1 MSAPRSS
8 RLPGAALLL
17 AVGTLYL
24 SGARGRMVLDVDE
37 ALYIAAGNGMAR
49 TGDLVTPYVNGVR
62 FLDKP
67 PLLYWLLAGL
77 DRLLGPGELAAHLP
91 PVLAVLAT
99 AGLLLWIG
107 ARGAGP
113 AGGRAAGAVFAFS
126 VGTWLFTRETLP
138 DGPLIAFVTLAMAV
152 AVAFRLGRL
161 GAATASAAFGA
172 ALAGAVLSKSLLGLV
187 LPLATLGIV
196 RLLDPEPRRVRLRH
210 AALAAAT
217 GLALAAPWHVAA
229 ALRNPGFFAH
239 AIVNEQILRFFGQRE
254 PADVVSIS
262 LPVFWALFLVWLLP
276 WTTFLPAAGLAAR
289 EGLRRSDARGVVA
302 RLAVAWAVVVLG
314 FFSVSARLEHY
325 AFAALPPLALL
336 VGLALSSDAGS
347 DRVARAVRGGF
358 GAGAVFGAVL
368 LLGGTVLALLGV
380 AWGPAALGVGTARP
394 DRAYDTD
401 FGPLAGLP
409 AELRRQLL
417 PIAAVT
423 LAALGLALLLAR
435 WLDRSGRRAA
445 AVAAL
450 CGGAFVFGLM
460 ADHSLRACG
469 DEISSR
475 RFGLA
480 LARAAGPGDR
490 FFVLGD
496 FETANSIACY
506 APPRI
511 ELVCGHAPT
520 LAWGLSFPDAPRLSV
535 SPRELAAI
543 WKGPERVFLLADKA
557 RLPSLGLPDAKV
569 LAESA
574 DRALV
579 SNRRAGASGIS
590 DEPAGG

>member
-1 MSAPRSS
+1 MNGPRSS
-8 RLPGAALLL
+8 RLLGAALFL

-24 SGARGRMVLDVDE
+24 AGARGRMVLDVDE

-67 PLLYWLLAGL
+67 PLLYWLIAGL
-77 DRLLGPGELAAHLP
+77 DRALGPSELAAHLP

-107 ARGAGP
+107 AQGAGA
-113 AGGRAAGAVFAFS
+113 AGGRAAGAAFAFS
-126 VGTWLFTRETLP
+126 VGTYLFTRETLP
-138 DGPLIAFVTLAMAV
+138 DGLLIAFVTLAMAV

-161 GAATASAAFGA
+161 GAGTASVVLGG

-187 LPLATLGIV
+187 LPLATLGLV
-196 RLLDPEPRRVRLRH
+196 WLLDPEPRRVRLRH
-210 AALAAAT
+210 AVLAVVT
-217 GLALAAPWHVAA
+217 FLALAAPWHVAV

-239 AIVNEQILRFFGQRE
+239 AIVNEQVLRFFGQRE

-262 LPVFWALFLVWLLP
+262 LPIFWALFLVWLLP
-276 WTTFLPAAGLAAR
+276 WTTFLPAAALGAR
-289 EGLRRSDARGVVA
+289 EALRRRDARGVVA

-336 VGLALSSDAGS
+336 VALALAADPGS
-347 DRVARAVRGGF
+347 ERVARAVRGAFAGAAVIGGALAVG
-358 GAGAVFGAVL
+358 GAG
-368 LLGGTVLALLGV
+368 LGLAGLWG
-380 AWGPAALGVGTARP
+380 GPAALGVGAARP
-394 DRAYDTD
+394 DQAYDTD

-409 AELRRQLL
+409 ADLRRQLL
-417 PIAAVT
+417 PIAAAT
-423 LAALGLALLLAR
+423 LAALGVAFLLAR
-435 WLDRSGRRAA
+435 WLDRRGRRGA

-480 LARAAGPGDR
+480 LARVAGPGDR

-506 APPRI
+506 ARPRI
-511 ELVCGHAPT
+511 ELVDGRAPT
-520 LAWGLSFPDAPRLSV
+520 LAWGLSFPDAPRLTV
-535 SPRELAAI
+535 SARELAAL

-557 RLPSLGLPDAKV
+557 RLPSLDLPAPKV
-569 LAESA
+569 VAESD
-574 DRALV
+574 DRVLV
-579 SNRRAGASGIS
+579 TNRGSS
-590 DEPAGG
+590 S